1 MAVKTKPR
9 TSTGVFK
16 PKASALTG
24 KELKAVAARCATA
37 GKANPALKAYI
48 AAGKSRLKAG

>member
-1 MAVKTKPR
+1 MAVKTKPS
-9 TSTGVFK
+9 TSTKVLK

-24 KELKAVAARCATA
+24 RELKAVVARCATA

-48 AAGKSRLKAG
+48 AAGKSQLKAG